1 MFGTGNFYEKER
13 RAEEEDREEEEE
25 EEKGGRSGPGHP
37 ARRPPRRRRR
47 SFLRVKPFGHNA
59 TTDRPGELGPWAR
72 EEKFGN
78 EVRTSRSDIPLK
90 LGATA
95 LE

>member
-13 RAEEEDREEEEE
+13 REEDRE

-37 ARRPPRRRRR
+37 ARHPPRRP
-47 SFLRVKPFGHNA
+47 SLLRVKPFGHDA
-59 TTDRPGELGPWAR
+59 TTDLPGELGPWAR
-72 EEKFGN
+72 EEKFEN
-78 EVRTSRSDIPLK
+78 EIMTSRPDIPLK
-90 LGATA
+90 LRATA